1 MKSNS
6 VAEFRR
12 GLLAMT
18 PLMPGIIVFG
28 FLYGVLA
35 RQAGLTP
42 FQAWG
47 MSMTVFA
54 GASQFVAAG
63 MWPYAGALTIIVT
76 TFIVNLRH
84 TLLGLSIGP
93 YLAGLPRRR
102 QVALAFWMTD
112 ESYALAITEYRQG
125 RGSPQFFLGASLGVY
140 LVWPISG
147 LIGALGRHGDPR
159 SGALGPEPDLPVGF
173 HGIAGHLHGGLDQHR
188 RRVGR
193 RDHRAG
199 RGATAAGD
207 VVRDRRRGIG
217 EHAGAGAGTPPRS
230 GLTHAGTSLAGLR
243 GHDGSHVRHALT
255 WASPRPGANC
265 RGGSNAG

>member
-93 YLAGLPRRR
+93 YLTGLPGRWK
-102 QVALAFWMTD
+102 VALAFWMTD

-125 RGSPQFFLGASLGVY
+125 CGSPQFFLGASLGVY
-140 LVWPISG
+140 LVWPLSG
-147 LIGALGRHGDPR
+147 LIGALAGTAIPDPAR
-159 SGALGPEPDLPVGF
+159 WGLNLIFPLAFMGLLVAFMEDWTSIVVAL
-173 HGIAGHLHGGLDQHR
+173 
-188 RRVGR
+188 
-193 RDHRAG
+193 
-199 RGATAAGD
+199 AAGIIALAAAQLLPGTWY
-207 VVRDRRRGIG
+207 VIVAGVLASTLGLALERRRG
-217 EHAGAGAGTPPRS
+217 
-230 GLTHAGTSLAGLR
+230 
-243 GHDGSHVRHALT
+243 VV
-255 WASPRPGANC
+255 
-265 RGGSNAG
+265 